1 MSARL
6 RKDKSVNLMHRD
18 VGEEEEMNKQLVS
31 NRPARAGERGS
42 VLATAT
48 FGMLALLF
56 AVGLGVDISHLYV
69 AKAELQNAA
78 DSAALAGASAL
89 NSSAAGIT
97 EAADRAVITIQNK
110 YEFNNNSV
118 TIPRTNVLFAA
129 NLAGPYMKEDVAWGV
144 ASTIR
149 YVQVTTPQ
157 SPVGMSF
164 AAMILGSDVKMEA
177 TATAGAAPINTFM
190 DWLPLSVIDYDVPMA
205 PGNTYTIRSA
215 PNNSISPGNYQALA
229 VAGRGSSDLR
239 VGIAS
244 GVHTEAGPGDVYEV
258 DTKPGVNSGPV
269 RQGINT
275 RFDDYASGLDPE
287 LYPPDTN
294 IKENITYKEYLAGT
308 PKQAPSHTGV
318 AGRRVVIIPI
328 VKKDEYDQGRDTV
341 KFDRFGLFFLR
352 TKASNGNGGD
362 IEAEYIG
369 DTTVIGSGGYD
380 PLGGPVSATMNIPVL
395 FK

>member
-1 MSARL
+1 MAL
-6 RKDKSVNLMHRD
+6 
-18 VGEEEEMNKQLVS
+18 
-31 NRPARAGERGS
+31 
-42 VLATAT
+42 AT

-97 EAADRAVITIQNK
+97 DAADRTVLTIKNK
-110 YEFNNNSV
+110 YEFNNTNV
-118 TIPRTNVLFAA
+118 QIPRTNVLFAA
-129 NLAGPYMKEDVAWGV
+129 HLAGPYMKEEDAWPV
-144 ASTIR
+144 ASQIR

-164 AAMILGSDVKMEA
+164 AAMILGSNVQMQA

-190 DWLPLSVIDYDVPMA
+190 DWLPLSVIDYDVPMT

-215 PNNSISPGNYQALA
+215 PNNSASPGNYQALA

-244 GVHTEAGPGDVYEV
+244 GVHTEAGPGDVYTV

-275 RFDDYASGLDPE
+275 RFDDYASGLDPAQ
-287 LYPPDTN
+287 YPPDTN
-294 IKENITYKEYLAGT
+294 VKEGIDYKTYLKGT
-308 PKQAPSHTGV
+308 STQPPSPGHTGV

-328 VKKDEYDQGRDTV
+328 VKKDQYDQGRDTV

-352 TKASNGNGGD
+352 TKADNGNGGD
-362 IEAEYIG
+362 IQAEYIG

-380 PLGGPVSATMNIPVL
+380 PLGGPVSSTMNIPVL

>member
-1 MSARL
+1 M
-6 RKDKSVNLMHRD
+6 K
-18 VGEEEEMNKQLVS
+18 KQLKS
-31 NRPARAGERGS
+31 RPDRDGERGS
-42 VLATAT
+42 VMALAT

-56 AVGLGVDISHLYV
+56 AVGMGVDISHLYV
-69 AKAELQNAA
+69 AKTELQNAA

-97 EAADRAVITIQNK
+97 EAADRAVLTIKNK
-110 YEFNNNSV
+110 YEFNNTNV
-118 TIPRTNVLFAA
+118 NIPRTNVLFAA
-129 NLAGPYMKEDVAWGV
+129 HLAGPYLKEEDAWGV
-144 ASTIR
+144 ASQIR

-157 SPVGMSF
+157 SPVGVSF
-164 AAMILGSDVKMEA
+164 AAMILGSNVQMQA
-177 TATAGAAPINTFM
+177 MATAGAAPINTFM
-190 DWLPLSVIDYDVPMA
+190 DWIPLSVIDYDVPMT

-215 PNNSISPGNYQALA
+215 PNNSVSPGNYQALA

-244 GVHTEAGPGDVYEV
+244 GVHTEAGPGDVYTV
-258 DTKPGVNSGPV
+258 DTKPGVNAGPV

-275 RFDDYASGLDPE
+275 RFDDYASGLDPAQ
-287 LYPPDTN
+287 YPPDTN
-294 IKENITYKEYLAGT
+294 VKEGIDYKTYLAGT
-308 PKQAPSHTGV
+308 STQPPSPGHTGV

-328 VKKDEYDQGRDTV
+328 IKKDQYDQGRDTV

-352 TKASNGNGGD
+352 TKADNGNGGD
-362 IEAEYIG
+362 IQAEYIG

-380 PLGGPVSATMNIPVL
+380 PLGGPVSSTMNIPVL

>member
-1 MSARL
+1 MMKKKL
-6 RKDKSVNLMHRD
+6 VN
-18 VGEEEEMNKQLVS
+18 
-31 NRPARAGERGS
+31 NRPGRDGERGS
-42 VLATAT
+42 VMALAT

-56 AVGLGVDISHLYV
+56 AVGLGIDVSHLYV

-97 EAADRAVITIQNK
+97 DAADRAVVTIKNK
-110 YEFNNNSV
+110 YEFNSANVN
-118 TIPRTNVLFAA
+118 IPRTNVLFAA
-129 NLAGPYMKEDVAWGV
+129 HLAGPYMKESDAWAV
-144 ASTIR
+144 ASQIR

-164 AAMILGSDVKMEA
+164 AAVILGSNVQMQA

-205 PGNTYTIRSA
+205 PGSTYTIRA
-215 PNNSISPGNYQALA
+215 KPNNSVSPGNYQALA
-229 VAGRGSSDLR
+229 VAGRGGSDLR

-244 GVHTEAGPGDVYEV
+244 GVHTEAGPGDVYTV
-258 DTKPGVNSGPV
+258 DTEPGVNSGPV

-275 RFDDYASGLDPE
+275 RFDDYAAGMSPSQ
-287 LYPPDTN
+287 YPPDTN
-294 IKENITYKEYLAGT
+294 IKENITYKEYLAGSPT
-308 PKQAPSHTGV
+308 QAPSHPGV

-328 VKKDEYDQGRDTV
+328 IKKDQYDQGRDTV

-352 TKASNGNGGD
+352 TKADNGSGGD
-362 IEAEYIG
+362 IQAEYIG

>member
-1 MSARL
+1 
-6 RKDKSVNLMHRD
+6 
-18 VGEEEEMNKQLVS
+18 MNKERRKRGTR
-31 NRPARAGERGS
+31 NGERGS
-42 VLATAT
+42 ILATASL
-48 FGMLALLF
+48 GMLALLF
-56 AVGLGVDISHLYV
+56 AVGLGVDVSHFYV

-78 DSAALAGASAL
+78 DAAALAAASAL
-89 NSSAAGIT
+89 NSSADGIT
-97 EAADRAVITIQNK
+97 EATDRAVTTIKNK
-110 YEFNNNSV
+110 YEFNHLNV
-118 TIPRTNVLFAA
+118 TIPRTNVLFSAH
-129 NLAGPYMKEDVAWGV
+129 LDYGYMNETDAMGV

-164 AAMILGSDVKMEA
+164 AAIILGDKVNMAA

-190 DWLPLSVIDYDVPMA
+190 DWLPLSVIDYDVPMT
-205 PGNTYTIRSA
+205 PGNTYTIRAA
-215 PNNSISPGNYQALA
+215 PNDSASPGNYQALA
-229 VAGRGSSDLR
+229 VAGRGGSDLR

-244 GVHTEAGPGDVYEV
+244 GVHTQAGPGDVYTV
-258 DTKPGVNSGPV
+258 DTEPGVNSGPV

-275 RFDDYASGLDPE
+275 RFDDYASGLDPAQ
-287 LYPPDTN
+287 YPPDAN
-294 IKENITYKEYLAGT
+294 IKENISYDEYLAGKSVQ
-308 PKQAPSHTGV
+308 PPSAGHTGI

-328 VKKDEYDQGRDTV
+328 IKKDEYDQGRDTV

-352 TKASNGNGGD
+352 TKVGNGNGGD
-362 IEAEYIG
+362 IQAEYID

>member
-1 MSARL
+1 
-6 RKDKSVNLMHRD
+6 MHEQLNQRRTKRD
-18 VGEEEEMNKQLVS
+18 
-31 NRPARAGERGS
+31 GERGS
-42 VLATAT
+42 VLAMAT
-48 FGMLALLF
+48 LSMLALLF
-56 AVGLGVDISHLYV
+56 AVGLGVDVSHLYV

-78 DSAALAGASAL
+78 DAAALAGASAL

-97 EAADRAVITIQNK
+97 DATDRAVLTIQNK
-110 YEFNNNSV
+110 YEFNNNKV
-118 TIPRTNVLFAA
+118 TFPRANVLFAEHL
-129 NLAGPYMKEDVAWGV
+129 NGPYMNEVAAQGV

-164 AAMILGSDVKMEA
+164 AAMVVGDKMNLAA
-177 TATAGAAPINTFM
+177 TATAGAFPINTFM
-190 DWLPLSVIDYDVPMA
+190 DWIPLSVIDYDVPMT
-205 PGNTYTIRSA
+205 PGNTYTIRSK

-229 VAGRGSSDLR
+229 VAGRGGSDLR

-244 GVHTEAGPGDVYEV
+244 GVHTEAGPGDVYTV

-275 RFDDYASGLDPE
+275 RFDDYAAGMDAAQ
-287 LYPPDTN
+287 YPPDTN
-294 IKENITYKEYLAGT
+294 IKEGIDYKTYLEGKSVTPPSAG
-308 PKQAPSHTGV
+308 HTGV

-328 VKKDEYDQGRDTV
+328 VKQDQYDNGRDTV

-362 IEAEYIG
+362 IQAEYIG

-380 PLGGPVSATMNIPVL
+380 PLGGPVSTTMNIPVL

>member
-1 MSARL
+1 
-6 RKDKSVNLMHRD
+6 
-18 VGEEEEMNKQLVS
+18 MNKERMQTRTKRNS
-31 NRPARAGERGS
+31 ERGS
-42 VLATAT
+42 VLATAAL
-48 FGMLALLF
+48 GMLAFLF
-56 AVGLGVDISHLYV
+56 AVGLGVDVSHLYV

-78 DSAALAGASAL
+78 DAAALAGASAL

-97 EAADRAVITIQNK
+97 DATDRAVITIQNK
-110 YEFNNNSV
+110 YEFNNNKV
-118 TIPRTNVLFAA
+118 TFPRTNVLFAA
-129 NLAGPYMKEDVAWGV
+129 HLVGPYMTEGAAQGV

-164 AAMILGSDVKMEA
+164 AAMVLGDKVNLAA
-177 TATAGAAPINTFM
+177 TATAGAFPINTFM
-190 DWLPLSVIDYDVPMA
+190 DWIPLSVIDYDVPMT

-229 VAGRGSSDLR
+229 VAGRGGSDLR
-239 VGIAS
+239 EGIAS

-275 RFDDYASGLDPE
+275 RFDDYAAGMDATQ
-287 LYPPDTN
+287 YPPDTN
-294 IKENITYKEYLAGT
+294 VKEGIDYKTYLAGT
-308 PKQAPSHTGV
+308 SVQPPSAGHTGV

-328 VKKDEYDQGRDTV
+328 IKKDQYDNGRDTV

-369 DTTVIGSGGYD
+369 DATVIGSGGYD
-380 PLGGPVSATMNIPVL
+380 PAGGPVSTTMNIPVL